1 MTGREDA
8 TRARPAGAEVVTIET
23 PELGDRSYLVHD
35 GQAGVVVDPQRDI
48 DRVLALVEEL
58 GVEVSHVLETHLH
71 NDYVT
76 GGLALAEEV
85 NAEYLVPAGDE
96 VEFEIEEGQRGK
108 GPQAK
113 NVNVTKPAP
122 EGYSSNSGRAPR
134 SGGSRW

>member
-1 MTGREDA
+1 MAEGR
-8 TRARPAGAEVVTIET
+8 VKWF
-23 PELGDRSYLVHD
+23 
-35 GQAGVVVDPQRDI
+35 
-48 DRVLALVEEL
+48 
-58 GVEVSHVLETHLH
+58 
-71 NDYVT
+71 
-76 GGLALAEEV
+76 
-85 NAEYLVPAGDE
+85 NAEKGFGFIEHPGNPDVFVHYTALTMKGFRKLNEGDE